1 MRALKYLWGV
11 PVAVAV
17 LWLGSLLQ
25 GEQPSEPTDPTQ
37 WREQVDAQLEKLATQ
52 QQALELQVRQLQQ
65 VRGPDLSGAIR
76 DQTQKV
82 TAELRNITAE
92 LRQSRRIR

>member
-11 PVAVAV
+11 PVAAAV

-25 GEQPSEPTDPTQ
+25 GEQPPEQPQLQ
-37 WREQVDAQLEKLATQ
+37 WREQVDAQLEKLVTQ
-52 QQALELQVRQLQQ
+52 QEALELQVRQLQQ